1 MQSVLEFLR
10 SDASLIIALVLVG
23 TMAAFSIAAVWS
35 RRNRADVVDNRGI
48 VDHKL

>member
-23 TMAAFSIAAVWS
+23 TMAALSIAAVWS